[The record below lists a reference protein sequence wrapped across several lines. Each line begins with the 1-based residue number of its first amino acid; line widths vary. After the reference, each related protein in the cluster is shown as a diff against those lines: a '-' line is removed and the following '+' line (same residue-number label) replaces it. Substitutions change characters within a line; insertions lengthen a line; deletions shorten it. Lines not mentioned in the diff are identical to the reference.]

1 MAANDTAALV
11 AFSSDLTRAS
21 ITAGAR
27 VHALVVKT
35 AYDIQTTAQRLAP
48 VDTGFLRSS
57 IGVEITRSAAGAVTA
72 IVAPTADYAGF
83 VELGTSRAPAQPFM
97 QPAFDQHIPRLQ
109 AALAT
114 INAGL

>member
-1 MAANDTAALV
+1 MAATDTAAL
-11 AFSSDLTRAS
+11 ATFAGDLTQAS

-35 AYDIQTTAQRLAP
+35 AYDIQATAKRLAP

-57 IGVEITRSAAGAVTA
+57 IGVEVSGVRQVSAV
-72 IVAPTADYAGF
+72 IAPTADYAAY
-83 VELGTSRAPAQPFM
+83 VELGTSRAAAQPFM
-97 QPAFDQHIPRLQ
+97 QPAFDKHVPRLQ

>member
-11 AFSSDLTRAS
+11 AFSGDLTRAS

-35 AYDIQTTAQRLAP
+35 AHDIQATAQRLAP

-57 IGVEITRSAAGAVTA
+57 IGVDISGAGHTVTA
-72 IVAPTADYAGF
+72 VVAPTADYAAY
-83 VELGTSRAPAQPFM
+83 VELGTSRAAAQPFM